1 MPPVDN
7 PPVYSPPV
15 AHDMTAPAAV
25 VAAHDVYAFHD
36 PHVLGTRLNLL
47 VRAEGQAGAY
57 AAARAAR
64 AEIDRLDRVFNW
76 REPASELSRLNR
88 SARHEASVDLFAVVA
103 AAERWRTLSAG
114 AVSGRM
120 GRLLQV
126 WREARETPDPRDMAR
141 LAREIADAD
150 VALDAAARIITR
162 PESVAFDLDALAK
175 GYIVDR
181 ALAAA
186 MAAPDVTGAML
197 DIGGDIRC
205 AGKGPCD
212 GRWLIGL
219 PQPLSTFDNAPA
231 CGAFEL
237 GEGAVATSGC
247 GPRDLGAGGARAAT
261 LDPRTGWPV
270 AHRRS
275 ATAAAESAMEAD
287 ALATAM
293 LVSSEDEAQA
303 LIARTPGAAARVT
316 TPERAVWLGQDQA
329 PLFRWID
336 YEAPQDGG
344 KKPLYQSGWPDGWI
358 ANVTFTAPPKDMR
371 REIAFRSPY
380 VALWVTD
387 MEGKPVRT
395 LLLIGRYKDWHEGNH
410 VWWRQNRAKLDELFA
425 GRSMSTRGSGTYKIY
440 WDGIDDAGKPVKPG
454 RYVMNV
460 ETSRE
465 RGGHSWRRLEID
477 FSTMRKFEQDIPM
490 DAEAGG
496 LTVSFEKFGP
506 G

>member
-7 PPVYSPPV
+7 PPIVHVIATP
-15 AHDMTAPAAV
+15 APV
-25 VAAHDVYAFHD
+25 VAARDVYAFHD

-47 VRAEGQAGAY
+47 VRAEDQAGAY
-57 AAARAAR
+57 AAASAAR
-64 AEIDRLDRVFNW
+64 AEIDRLDRVLNW
-76 REPASELSRLNR
+76 REATSEISQLNR
-88 SARHEASVDLFAVVA
+88 SARHEASADLFAVVA
-103 AAERWRTLSAG
+103 AAERWRKLSAG

-126 WREARETPDPRDMAR
+126 WREACETPDAGEMAR
-141 LAREIADAD
+141 LAQEIADAD
-150 VALDAAARIITR
+150 VGLDAASRMIMR
-162 PESVAFDLDALAK
+162 PEPVAFDLDALAK

-186 MAAPDVTGAML
+186 MAAPGVGGIML

-205 AGKGPCD
+205 AGQGPCD

-237 GEGAVATSGC
+237 DDGAVATSGC
-247 GPRDLGAGGARAAT
+247 GPRDLGVNGVRAAT

-275 ATAAAESAMEAD
+275 ATAVASRAMDAD

-293 LVSSEDEAQA
+293 LVSSDDDARA
-303 LIARTPGAAARVT
+303 LIACTPGATARVT

-329 PLFRWID
+329 PLVRWID
-336 YEAPQDGG
+336 YEAPQAPA
-344 KKPLYQSGWPDGWI
+344 KQPLYQSGWPDGWI

-387 MEGKPVRT
+387 TEGNPVRT

-440 WDGIDDAGKPVKPG
+440 WDGIDDAGRPVKPG

-465 RGGHSWRRLEID
+465 RGGHSHRRLEID
-477 FSTMRKFEQDIPM
+477 FSTMRKFEEDIPM

-496 LTVSFEKFGP
+496 LNVSFEKFGP